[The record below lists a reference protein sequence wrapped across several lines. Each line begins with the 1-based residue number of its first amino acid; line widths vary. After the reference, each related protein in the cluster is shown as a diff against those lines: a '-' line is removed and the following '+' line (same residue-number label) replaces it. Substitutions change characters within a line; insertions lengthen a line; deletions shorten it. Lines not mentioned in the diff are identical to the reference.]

1 MMSIRCQTYLVLPLV
16 ISVATATMYFQ
27 KTRQPVRPSAAF
39 ELKVA
44 DTNPDKFY
52 LNATSGLLSYAFTY
66 DPHEADAWMFR
77 TAEGS
82 MVKVSQIS
90 LSGTN
95 YVHDRR

>member
-1 MMSIRCQTYLVLPLV
+1 MTSIRCKAYLVLLLV
-16 ISVATATMYFQ
+16 ISLATATMYFQ
-27 KTRQPVRPSAAF
+27 KIRQSLQPSAAF
-39 ELKVA
+39 ELKVV

-52 LNATSGLLSYAFTY
+52 LNATSGMLSYAFTY

-95 YVHDRR
+95 HMQDRR

>member
-1 MMSIRCQTYLVLPLV
+1 MTSIRCQAYLVLLLV
-16 ISVATATMYFQ
+16 ISLVAAMMHFQ
-27 KTRQPVRPSAAF
+27 KTRRSIWPSATF

-52 LNATSGLLSYAFTY
+52 LNATSGGLSYAFTY

-82 MVKVSQIS
+82 MAKVSQIS
-90 LSGTN
+90 LSGAN
-95 YVHDRR
+95 YTWDR